1 MLYHCFVMHPLPL
14 DVQVSGKAFDVILP
28 FNPEDWQR
36 NSWFNVEHEDLFDGS
51 GDDGNIDHTVVG
63 INPPFG
69 MNGNL
74 AGKFVQ
80 KSADLQVRMM
90 FLIVPPKT
98 QNPHGYSVVHL
109 DSDLCQKRSSRGSSQ
124 EKGYASAYYSTC

>member
-1 MLYHCFVMHPLPL
+1 M
-14 DVQVSGKAFDVILP
+14 SGKAFDVILP
-28 FNPEDWQR
+28 FNSEDWER
-36 NSWFNVEHEDLFDGS
+36 NSWFNVEPRDLCNGTEGGS
-51 GDDGNIDHTVVG
+51 NIDHIVVG

-109 DSDLCQKRSSRGSSQ
+109 DPDLCQKRSSRGGHQ
-124 EKGYASAYYSTC
+124 EKGCAAEWHITG